1 MRQDEK
7 IVYQM
12 RVYNDFSR
20 ADMKKMPDGSAKVW
34 FEDYVR
40 LPKGQK
46 PDGLEPKK
54 DQAAVDAKDVKDDYC
69 VLTLMKDTYSL
80 LGSSHYLMTKVEITN
95 RQGDATPT
103 SITLTDEN
111 NTFSFKCV
119 KAITNEWAKLTAEE
133 QAAEQII
140 SMDEIARIAGNETA
154 FAEYKIVE

>member
-20 ADMKKMPDGSAKVW
+20 ADMKKMPDGSAKIW

-46 PDGLEPKK
+46 PEVRKAEGKSEEVI
-54 DQAAVDAKDVKDDYC
+54 ANDYC
-69 VLTLMKDTYSL
+69 ELTFTKNTYSL

-119 KAITNEWAKLTAEE
+119 KAITNVWAKLTAEE